1 MSEFDNAF
9 NNASIGS
16 GINKVNVTGKQ
27 EESINPQE
35 NKKNYGENSTE
46 TILQTSVTNAPAEQA
61 LRKRGRKKK
70 DAGTVDA
77 NSTTAVG
84 HFSCICDSK
93 LIAQVRATSTAS
105 LFFIIFFPPFF
116 HFLVGLFL
124 HGFRKIKPAFL
135 HYSIYYST
143 VIVFLFTFRIRCQEM
158 KAPAEYVRII

>member
-35 NKKNYGENSTE
+35 NKQISGENLTQ
-46 TILQTSVTNAPAEQA
+46 TVLQTSVTNVLTEQA

-70 DAGTVDA
+70 YVGTANA
-77 NSTTAVG
+77 NSTTTVG

-93 LIAQVRATSTAS
+93 LIAQVRAIAWQEHMTVRAVVESMFSKCIAKYEKKHGIIQIEQS
-105 LFFIIFFPPFF
+105 RPSEELF
-116 HFLVGLFL
+116 
-124 HGFRKIKPAFL
+124 
-135 HYSIYYST
+135 
-143 VIVFLFTFRIRCQEM
+143 
-158 KAPAEYVRII
+158 

>member
-16 GINKVNVTGKQ
+16 GINRVNVTGKQ

-35 NKKNYGENSTE
+35 NKQISGENDTK
-46 TILQTSVTNAPAEQA
+46 IVLQTSVTNAPAEQA

-77 NSTTAVG
+77 NSTTTVG

-93 LIAQVRATSTAS
+93 LIAQVRAIAWQEHMTVRAVVESMFSKCIAKYEKKHGIIQIEQS
-105 LFFIIFFPPFF
+105 RPSEELF
-116 HFLVGLFL
+116 
-124 HGFRKIKPAFL
+124 
-135 HYSIYYST
+135 
-143 VIVFLFTFRIRCQEM
+143 
-158 KAPAEYVRII
+158 